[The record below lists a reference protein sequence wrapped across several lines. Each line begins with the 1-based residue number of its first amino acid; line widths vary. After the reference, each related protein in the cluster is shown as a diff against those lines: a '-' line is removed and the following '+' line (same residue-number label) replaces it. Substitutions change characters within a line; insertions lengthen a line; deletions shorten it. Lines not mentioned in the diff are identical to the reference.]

1 MIRKVKGPFL
11 YGFIFAIAVGAPGT
25 MLIKR
30 AGRPSQT
37 VSGSPTDSDSPT
49 VSSSANEA
57 TDAAFRDGL
66 YQGKLA
72 AERGREPRPSSG
84 YGRWHS
90 DQDLASFVAG
100 YQQGY
105 AQALAAKPQQ
115 SH

>member
-1 MIRKVKGPFL
+1 MNRNVNGPFL
-11 YGFIFAIAVGAPGT
+11 YAFIFVIAVGGSSA
-25 MLIKR
+25 MLIKP

-37 VSGSPTDSDSPT
+37 ARASATVGSNPTTSSGP
-49 VSSSANEA
+49 NEA

-72 AERGREPRPSSG
+72 AESGRKSRPTIG
-84 YGRWHS
+84 YGRWH
-90 DQDLASFVAG
+90 DDHDLDSFVAG

-105 AQALAAKPQQ
+105 AQALAAKRQQ